1 MAPAGIAGD
10 ASKAI
15 SKLLS
20 KSGTIST
27 ESANATSRI
36 TKYQDDLIRLEER
49 MSMMLLRY
57 NKQFSAMDNLVG
69 QTKSSQTGLKS
80 SFEGLMAMYTN
91 N

>member
-1 MAPAGIAGD
+1 
-10 ASKAI
+10 
-15 SKLLS
+15 
-20 KSGTIST
+20 
-27 ESANATSRI
+27 
-36 TKYQDDLIRLEER
+36 
-49 MSMMLLRY
+49 MLLRY